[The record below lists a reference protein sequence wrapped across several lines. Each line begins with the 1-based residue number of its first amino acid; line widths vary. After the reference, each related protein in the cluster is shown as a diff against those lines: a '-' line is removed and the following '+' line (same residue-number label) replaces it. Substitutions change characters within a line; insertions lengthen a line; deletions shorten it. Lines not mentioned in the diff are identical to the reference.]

1 MSMMVESLLMA
12 VLIQVA
18 SYVAVRQLSVT
29 LLLKYY
35 CQLNIRTG
43 PSSISKLKQFLTK
56 ISK

>member
-29 LLLKYY
+29 SLLLSVEHRIIFHFKVK
-35 CQLNIRTG
+35 T
-43 PSSISKLKQFLTK
+43 ISTK